1 MIIDSL
7 QSLSPCHSR
16 AIIINYNTKL
26 VSTLAI
32 LSTLRHGGM
41 PLVVIDCEST
51 DGSYDHFKE
60 LSARHDFDLF
70 SMPLREHGKTLDLI
84 FSSIPSDIVLA
95 IDSDLEILEPSLIE
109 FFFRYIDHPTV
120 YGCGFRNGPGYLTG
134 DAFRGSSLEGALF
147 DERFWMPFVMLKVAP
162 VREALMRGVSFAAR
176 MVDNEYSLLRIPSRL
191 RRLSMIRRML
201 KSGPRWLRHPYHTT
215 LRPST
220 VFHDTGSL
228 MDHHLKHQQGLYFLG
243 LPEPVHGQHVHHYFG
258 ATRNVFDPS
267 DQNGC
272 GGTNAIAEHVRGR
285 LRSEYSLQM

>member
-1 MIIDSL
+1 MNASDKGLSDTKNLSEQAHERIRRDILNGELFPGDKL
-7 QSLSPCHSR
+7 QIE
-16 AIIINYNTKL
+16 AI
-26 VSTLAI
+26 S
-32 LSTLRHGGM
+32 
-41 PLVVIDCEST
+41 E
-51 DGSYDHFKE
+51 
-60 LSARHDFDLF
+60 
-70 SMPLREHGKTLDLI
+70 
-84 FSSIPSDIVLA
+84 
-95 IDSDLEILEPSLIE
+95 
-109 FFFRYIDHPTV
+109 RYGI
-120 YGCGFRNGPGYLTG
+120 GI
-134 DAFRGSSLEGALF
+134 
-147 DERFWMPFVMLKVAP
+147 AP

-191 RRLSMIRRML
+191 RRLSMIRRLL